1 MAFRKKHYLV
11 IILFI
16 LRMRKFTNDIQSNPV
31 TFNLSPQNWCVIDA
45 KFLKSKSKK
54 ELTGQI
60 TDIIKLK
67 ENHQETRY
75 LNMRKM
81 LEAFK

>member
-1 MAFRKKHYLV
+1 
-11 IILFI
+11 
-16 LRMRKFTNDIQSNPV
+16 MRKFTNDTQSSPV

-45 KFLKSKSKK
+45 KFLKFKSEK

-67 ENHQETRY
+67 ENHQEIRY

-81 LEAFK
+81 LGAFK